1 MVNLVVRH
9 GPTLPYTGQ
18 KSHNL
23 LERGVLRTQLYHQR
37 VRNRDSVRNP
47 QLTCDYDKNV
57 TFLYEMLEA
66 SQWEKA
72 IRRCKNH
79 PREVRTWIIR
89 QNRWRLL
96 PLHAAVI
103 FQAPETVLL
112 TIIKA
117 FPAATSERD
126 DQGMTALHLAFRHQQ
141 EEHLI
146 EKILNEYPNA
156 ALTKDNQGRLPI
168 DCCAE
173 EGHFTGR
180 FLRLYLSA
188 SSPQGQNIVQSDDVN
203 HHSQRIIYEKRI
215 HDMEKD
221 HKKDVIALKRLLQ
234 KQKDHQNRLREKFQ
248 FVLQNQKTLHDLC
261 KQQEEQLQQAQHIRD
276 QLLRSLIQRDDDD
289 PLVEISEEMKQLS
302 TKIMLSTEKILN
314 ESMFTQYHNTGREQ
328 REEWENPRSEMQQD
342 ERLEDNCDNISA
354 ITDNYY

>member
-9 GPTLPYTGQ
+9 GPSLPCTSQ
-18 KSHNL
+18 KLHNQH
-23 LERGVLRTQLYHQR
+23 ERGVLRTQLYQR
-37 VRNRDSVRNP
+37 FRNRDSGRNSRMNP

-72 IRRCKNH
+72 IRRCKSH
-79 PREVRTWIIR
+79 PHEVRTWIIR

-103 FQAPETVLL
+103 FQSPETVLL

-146 EKILNEYPNA
+146 EKMLNEYPDA
-156 ALTKDNQGRLPI
+156 ALTRDNQGRLPI

-173 EGHFTGR
+173 EGRFTGR

-188 SSPQGQNIVQSDDVN
+188 SSPQGQKIVQCDGINYD
-203 HHSQRIIYEKRI
+203 SQRLLYEKRI

-221 HKKDVIALKRLLQ
+221 HKKDIIALKRLL
-234 KQKDHQNRLREKFQ
+234 DHQNRLREKFQ
-248 FVLQNQKTLHDLC
+248 LVLQNQKTLHDLC

-314 ESMFTQYHNTGREQ
+314 ESMFAQYDNTSREQ

-342 ERLEDNCDNISA
+342 GRLEDNCDNISA